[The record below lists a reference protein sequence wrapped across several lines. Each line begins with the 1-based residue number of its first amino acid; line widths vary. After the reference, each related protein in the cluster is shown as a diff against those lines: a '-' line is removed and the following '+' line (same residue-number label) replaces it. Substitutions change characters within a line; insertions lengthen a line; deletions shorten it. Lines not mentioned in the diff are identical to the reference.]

1 MKKLSL
7 FLMVIFIFG
16 VVATDYASAEV
27 ILFEGIFE
35 RGKSIFERGIGDK
48 GTGNKGTGKPESQF
62 GSPFWGSGGEA
73 TLEVCNG
80 AEGEK
85 VSSTT
90 IAINGNVVIGSSSF
104 NQNVGCIDATVN
116 LKDGDN
122 TLDVLLKSKPGG
134 KISVV
139 ILQVG
144 IPGSGDVCDGDG
156 IYPNKVIEII
166 PVGIRPYGVSATPD
180 NVYVSN
186 VGDNT
191 VSVISTSDN
200 PAIKIIPVGIMPYGV
215 SATPDNVYVSN
226 VGDGTVSVISISENT
241 VIDTI
246 DVGIRPYGVSAT
258 SDFVYVANNDHG
270 TVSVISISENTV
282 IDTISVGAKPA
293 GVSATPDFVY
303 VSNYDDGTVSV
314 ISISENTVIE
324 TIPVGAMPTGVSAT
338 PDNVYVSNYSYDTVS
353 VIGF

>member
-1 MKKLSL
+1 
-7 FLMVIFIFG
+7 MVIFIFG

-27 ILFEGIFE
+27 ILFEDIFE

-48 GTGNKGTGKPESQF
+48 GTRNKGTGKPESQF
-62 GSPFWGSGGEA
+62 GSFFWGSGGEA

-85 VSSTT
+85 VSSAT
-90 IAINGNVVIGSSSF
+90 IAINGNVVTSSSSF

-139 ILQVG
+139 ILQAG

-156 IYPNKVIEII
+156 VYPNKVIEII

-191 VSVISTSDN
+191 VSVIS
-200 PAIKIIPVGIMPYGV
+200 
-215 SATPDNVYVSN
+215 
-226 VGDGTVSVISISENT
+226 ISENT

-258 SDFVYVANNDHG
+258 SDFVYVSNSGDG

-282 IDTISVGAKPA
+282 IDTIPVGAKPA
-293 GVSATPDFVY
+293 GVSATPNFVY

-314 ISISENTVIE
+314 ISICDNTVIE